1 MLIPNVD
8 MKEFEKFGFK
18 PCRGLPKGLQCYYLC
33 VARGCK
39 FIFVSP
45 KCFMVEEWRKDD
57 LRIHDR
63 PNCRY
68 RDHRTAIDILYDLIK
83 AGMLKKREEE

>member
-1 MLIPNVD
+1 MLIPNVEV
-8 MKEFEKFGFK
+8 KEFKKFGFK
-18 PCRGLPKGLQCYYLC
+18 PCRGNTKNSKCYYLC
-33 VARGCK
+33 IARGCK

-45 KCFMVEEWRKDD
+45 KCFMVEDWRKDD
-57 LRIHDR
+57 SRIHER

-83 AGMLKKREEE
+83 AGMLKKGGE

>member
-18 PCRGLPKGLQCYYLC
+18 PCRGLPKGLQYYYLC